1 MVVWLVLAKQRS
13 HTKSSPPCP
22 QFACAVN
29 AVTQSTEYEQSIARR
44 DAKMMLISQPLG
56 PSASASCALH
66 LAHTSFP
73 PLNPL
78 LSRTVNRLSKSATFE
93 RVGIGRADTA

>member
-1 MVVWLVLAKQRS
+1 MAGAGKAEESHKIQPAVPTIRMRSQRS
-13 HTKSSPPCP
+13 H
-22 QFACAVN
+22 AV
-29 AVTQSTEYEQSIARR
+29 YEQSIARR

-73 PLNPL
+73 PVNPL